1 MKVSVVIPVW
11 NGAFVIE
18 NCLKALFEYT
28 GAGLHEVI
36 CVDNASTDESA
47 SLVASSFPQ
56 VRLLRQVVN
65 LGFAGGVNTGIETA
79 EGDVFI
85 LLNQDCVVQPG
96 WLTSLL
102 QALEFQ
108 KDAILGCMILDQD
121 GNIDHVGAKI
131 QRPEAIGVHLTEL
144 QEERPFPVEYVSGAV
159 FAFHRRVWERVGKF
173 DEGFYPAYYE
183 DADYCFRARRHGVKI
198 LCVPQA
204 RVVHLRSS
212 QGRRT
217 NPLQH
222 IANHHTVRYRFVCK
236 HFLEHE
242 LIQFF
247 KHEREQIRNERSL
260 EGILGRT
267 IAVRRSLLRF
277 SEIMMRR
284 QHDLAE
290 EIPPSLVRQIQVG
303 LSTLLREAMAQLKP
317 EPYNFQPLQDLAASL
332 QGMQFFQQWEYS
344 LLQRIYFRSPLD
356 KDPEPWLKRLFRLF
370 ILRPL
375 SFAIGRDYLLLSK
388 LNTLRTARMDRMT
401 QVMDQMVQV
410 IDQTAQAIRQ
420 INHYVSLLETLIS
433 YEGQ

>member
-11 NGAFVIE
+11 NGASVIGS
-18 NCLKALFEYT
+18 CLEALFEYT
-28 GAGLHEVI
+28 GVGLYEVI

-65 LGFAGGVNTGIETA
+65 LGFAGGVNIGIETA

-85 LLNQDCVVQPG
+85 LLNQDCIVQPG

-108 KDAILGCMILDQD
+108 KDAILGCIILDQD
-121 GNIDHVGAKI
+121 GNVDHVGAKI

-144 QEERPFPVEYVSGAV
+144 QEERPFPVEYISGAV

-204 RVVHLRSS
+204 RVMHLRSS
-212 QGRRT
+212 QDWRI

-242 LIQFF
+242 LIRFF
-247 KHEREQIRNERSL
+247 EYEREQIRNERSL
-260 EGILGRT
+260 EEILGRT

-277 SEIMMRR
+277 SEIIMRR
-284 QHDLAE
+284 RHDLAE

-317 EPYNFQPLQDLAASL
+317 EPYNFQPLQDLVASL
-332 QGMQFFQQWEYS
+332 QEMQFFQQLEYS
-344 LLQRIYFRSPLD
+344 LLRRIYFRSPLD
-356 KDPEPWLKRLFRLF
+356 RNPEFWLKRLFRLF

-375 SFAIGRDYLLLSK
+375 SFIVGRDYLLLSE
-388 LNTLRTARMDRMT
+388 LNTLHTARMDRMT
-401 QVMDQMVQV
+401 QVMDQMA
-410 IDQTAQAIRQ
+410 QTICQ
-420 INHYVSLLETLIS
+420 INHHVSLLETLIS